1 MTMKGTIEQIGRQN
15 TSTQQGKLSTNMR
28 AFSRVN
34 IQRDT
39 GKTHSRTSE
48 HWTLVTDQQ

>member
-1 MTMKGTIEQIGRQN
+1 MTMKGMIEQIGR
-15 TSTQQGKLSTNMR
+15 QGKLSTNMR

-39 GKTHSRTSE
+39 GKTHPRTSE